1 MIPTVRRNPVKSK
14 NIEELLSQT
23 DAANKVAVSQR
34 QFCFLTKILF
44 LDENFVCFSMRIL
57 RISRREFC
65 VFLDENFACF
75 SMRILRVSRREFC
88 VFLDAN
94 FACFS
99 TRILRVS
106 RREFCMFLN
115 ANFPCLSTRILR
127 VSQRE
132 FCGFLN
138 ENFVCFSTRIM
149 FLDQLFVKQLF
160 GDIRNIYEN
169 LLRQSTKTSMKN
181 SSLKFFRAFT
191 FAISSS
197 SFFWPDLVVTR
208 ITPLRAREP

>member
-1 MIPTVRRNPVKSK
+1 MLPIK
-14 NIEELLSQT
+14 L
-23 DAANKVAVSQR
+23 
-34 QFCFLTKILF
+34 LF
-44 LDENFVCFSMRIL
+44 LKDNFVSWQKSYFSTRIL
-57 RISRREFC
+57 CVSRWEFC

-75 SMRILRVSRREFC
+75 STRILRVSRREFC

-99 TRILRVS
+99 TRILH
-106 RREFCMFLN
+106 
-115 ANFPCLSTRILR
+115 

-132 FCGFLN
+132 FCVFINEDFACFSTRILWVSQWEFCWFLN

-149 FLDQLFVKQLF
+149 FLDHLFVKQLF

-181 SSLKFFRAFT
+181 SLLNVSLIFRGINEFIRWT
-191 FAISSS
+191 SS
-197 SFFWPDLVVTR
+197 L
-208 ITPLRAREP
+208 TPL